1 MVSLAKMMT
10 AGRLLDGFAKMPHAD
25 FREFQE
31 AQWSNFAK
39 CWGRR
44 LTESIDDAGF
54 VEVVRRHFDFDAV
67 SNGQSD
73 ESLPHLAGNVSEH
86 HVAVVQFDAEHSSR
100 QDCFDF
106 SFQFDVIFHPL
117 L

>member
-1 MVSLAKMMT
+1 MDWYKCRAQIFANSRKRKGAI
-10 AGRLLDGFAKMPHAD
+10 FAKGCGRGLA
-25 FREFQE
+25 E
-31 AQWSNFAK
+31 AIN
-39 CWGRR
+39 
-44 LTESIDDAGF
+44 DAGF

-67 SNGQSD
+67 SDGQSD
-73 ESLPHLAGNVSEH
+73 ESLPHLAGNVREY

-117 L
+117 FVKSVLLATF